1 MYCEYCGAKLVDG
14 SRFCMGCG
22 ARLGEGV
29 QAAAHPQA
37 TQPQATPTQPTQ
49 AMPMPAAQYYQQ
61 PVQPA
66 QPAVG
71 AIPAQASTA
80 FKKKTGAIIAIV
92 AIVIV
97 ALLGAGMAIALGG
110 GLLFNKS
117 LPKTVQEPTSVD
129 TPVTSPDEPDEP
141 KDEPEDG
148 PEVSGVVITQVSFDI
163 EAQDYVEGSRVP
175 IHVEGTADSGKKYNE
190 IAYFSIP
197 AKSDEY
203 FELEDGSYTIALLAS
218 PISGDGHIY
227 EYDVTSYEVTL
238 TAGADGADS
247 ATTAL
252 PLELMSVDPAYVTD
266 EDIEDAYQWVL
277 KDDECADIAD
287 DLREAAYE
295 LRDRSGSNQ
304 TGPASSPSVDES
316 DHFLETEWFYVDLPE
331 IWEGNLTYEYK
342 GDNEWY
348 FSGGLRDAQGNGG
361 GSASIKVYDG
371 NGYPKG
377 YEVEYGIETLIG
389 YSRDAD
395 GNYVG
400 VFAKDIAGG
409 TIFDLFGFGGDY
421 PTITVK
427 NPV

>member
-14 SRFCMGCG
+14 SRFCMRCG
-22 ARLGEGV
+22 GRLGEGAWAATQPQAT
-29 QAAAHPQA
+29 QAATQPQA
-37 TQPQATPTQPTQ
+37 TQPQETQ
-49 AMPMPAAQYYQQ
+49 AMPMTAARYYQQ
-61 PVQPA
+61 PSQPA
-66 QPAVG
+66 AG
-71 AIPAQASTA
+71 AIPAQADPSP
-80 FKKKTGAIIAIV
+80 KKNTGAIIAIV
-92 AIVIV
+92 AIVIAVLLALAVAV
-97 ALLGAGMAIALGG
+97 ALGS
-110 GLLFNKS
+110 GLFSKKS

-129 TPVTSPDEPDEP
+129 TPAPEPDEP
-141 KDEPEDG
+141 EDES
-148 PEVSGVVITQVSFDI
+148 EVPSVVITQVSFDI

-197 AKSDEY
+197 AKSDEF
-203 FELEDGSYTIALLAS
+203 FELEDGSYTIALLGS
-218 PISGDGHIY
+218 PIAGDGHIY

-238 TAGADGADS
+238 SAGADGADS

-252 PLELMSVDPAYVTD
+252 PLELMSVDSAFVTD
-266 EDIEDAYQWVL
+266 EDIEDAYQWAL

-287 DLREAAYE
+287 ELREAAYE

-304 TGPASSPSVDES
+304 TGPASSAGEGES

-331 IWEGNLTYEYK
+331 IWEGNLTYEYH

-371 NGYPKG
+371 NGYPEG